1 QAFKFHPNNF
11 LSPLATM
18 IVCLFL
24 LLVVVG
30 ALAISQLV
38 RPAPQ
43 QANLPPSAV
52 VGHVFFQDDAL
63 GHNDLLRLE
72 LHNVSTPSQGQR
84 YYAWYQN
91 AAGQAFP
98 LGPLTLSK
106 GTATLL
112 YSGDAHHTNLLSTL
126 QTV

>member
-1 QAFKFHPNNF
+1 MRSEQAFKFHPNNL

-18 IVCLFL
+18 IVCLLL

-38 RPAPQ
+38 RPASQ
-43 QANLPPSAV
+43 QANLPPSPV

-72 LHNVSTPSQGQR
+72 LHNVPAPPQGQR

-91 AAGQAFP
+91 AAGQVFP
-98 LGPLTLSK
+98 LGPLTLSN
-106 GTATLL
+106 GTA
-112 YSGDAHHTNLLSTL
+112 
-126 QTV
+126 